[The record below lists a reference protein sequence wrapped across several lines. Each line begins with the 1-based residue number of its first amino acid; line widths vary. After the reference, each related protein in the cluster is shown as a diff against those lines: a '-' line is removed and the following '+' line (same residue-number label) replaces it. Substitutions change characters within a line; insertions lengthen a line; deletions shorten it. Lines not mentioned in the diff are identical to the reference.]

1 MRVFIGIPLDAAA
14 QRRLAEVQREL
25 SKTAAGRWTPPENL
39 HITLRFIGETRA
51 LGELSSALERASLG
65 FAPFTVSISGLGSF
79 ARQGRSL
86 VFAKVMDAERKLDF
100 LHESLESAL
109 GDVGFGRESRAFK
122 PHITLGRDIELSAPP
137 ALEFQAI
144 PLRVSEAVLFESL
157 RTQYG
162 MKYEPL
168 HRVRF

>member
-1 MRVFIGIPLDAAA
+1 MRVFIGVPLDAAA
-14 QRRLAEVQREL
+14 RRGLAAAQSEL
-25 SKTAAGRWTPPENL
+25 AKKAQGRWDPPENL

-51 LGELSSALERASLG
+51 LGELSNALERACFG
-65 FAPFTVSISGLGSF
+65 FAPFSVNICGLGSF

-86 VFAKVMDAERKLDF
+86 VFAKVQDADRKLGF

-122 PHITLGRDIELSAPP
+122 PHITLGRDVENAAPL
-137 ALEFQAI
+137 AFTQEI

-157 RTQYG
+157 RTPYG
-162 MKYEPL
+162 MKYEAL
-168 HRVRF
+168 HKVRF